1 MKKEKIPK
9 LLSFIYY
16 QIHPLNYI
24 ITKPFDE
31 FNSENMY
38 FLDGLT
44 DSEIKREYQY
54 FTFFETIR
62 NLKINISKIEIIEYI
77 DNQLDNVDKSHNL
90 DGV

>member
-16 QIHPLNYI
+16 QIHPLNYF

-77 DNQLDNVDKSHNL
+77 DNQLDNVDKSHKI

>member
-1 MKKEKIPK
+1 MKKEKITK

-24 ITKPFDE
+24 VSKPFDE
-31 FNSENMY
+31 FNSENKY

-62 NLKINISKIEIIEYI
+62 NLKINISKIEIMEYI
-77 DNQLDNVDKSHNL
+77 DNQLDKVDKLNKL
-90 DGV
+90 DGL